1 MSVPAPDP
9 YAATG
14 DDSWTDLNETR
25 PLAGGGALRRGRAAA
40 IVVGLVAFSVAAIV
54 WNSLDGKGPI
64 ATASDRLYTG
74 VNGIPA
80 AGAQP
85 PPSEPQ
91 PEPEKKVET
100 PAPKKAAPKP
110 PPKRKSALGKKS
122 TFPDPSQ
129 SYAEREVNSW
139 NPRTNREQS
148 VAK

>member
-9 YAATG
+9 YAAT
-14 DDSWTDLNETR
+14 DDSWNDLNETR
-25 PLAGGGALRRGRAAA
+25 PLSGGGALRRGRAGA
-40 IVVGLVAFSVAAIV
+40 IIVGLVLFAVAAIV
-54 WNSLDGKGPI
+54 WNSLEGKRPI
-64 ATASDRLYTG
+64 STASDQLYTG

-85 PPSEPQ
+85 PASEPQ

-110 PPKRKSALGKKS
+110 PPKRKSALGSKKS